1 MGEQDDS
8 TSEVVG
14 YFSSLIGAAFLFG
27 FSVAKTLAASEVVG
41 LAFNFGFDFNNTLP
55 LTFLLFFFFFF
66 FLSTSS
72 SSSFTSHLISAGL
85 SAGVGSA
92 GLTAGVCR
100 GRRVTLFS
108 EGLGINVT
116 G

>member
-1 MGEQDDS
+1 M
-8 TSEVVG
+8 VVG
-14 YFSSLIGAAFLFG
+14 YFSFLLGAAFLFG

-66 FLSTSS
+66 LSTSS

-85 SAGVGSA
+85 SARVGSA